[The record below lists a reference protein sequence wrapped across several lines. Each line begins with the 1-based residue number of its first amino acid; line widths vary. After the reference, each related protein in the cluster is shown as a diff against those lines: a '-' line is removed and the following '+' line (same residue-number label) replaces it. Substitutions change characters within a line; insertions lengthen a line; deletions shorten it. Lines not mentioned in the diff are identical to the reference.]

1 MNWTTMVAPPVAR
14 GYHRWTR
21 GLRAL
26 AQCGAAC
33 AATAV
38 LAGGSLSAQTN
49 NRDVPVPIR
58 LRVAD
63 DVRVGQAAPQVVLPY
78 ATRDGIGPAAQ
89 PFDLRK
95 ELGLVVV
102 LAFYPGDFTP
112 GCAAEWRTLRDRAET
127 LFGPD
132 VVVAGISADSLD
144 SHIRFAQELDLPF
157 KLLSDPKLSVARN
170 FGVADGDRARRAVVV
185 VGRNGVVRYFDPAF
199 AALDPQSYSQLG
211 AAVQAARKE
220 R

>member
-1 MNWTTMVAPPVAR
+1 MMALKFDRVPRAASGAPTSLLGILLLILSVASPMA
-14 GYHRWTR
+14 
-21 GLRAL
+21 
-26 AQCGAAC
+26 
-33 AATAV
+33 
-38 LAGGSLSAQTN
+38 AQT
-49 NRDVPVPIR
+49 DSSAPVSVR
-58 LRVAD
+58 LRVAE
-63 DVRVGQAAPQVVLPY
+63 DVRVGRPAPQVVLPY
-78 ATRDGIGPAAQ
+78 ATRDGVGPAAQ

-102 LAFYPGDFTP
+102 LAFYPGDFTA
-112 GCAAEWRTLRDRAET
+112 GCTAQWRTLRDRAAE

-144 SHIRFAQELDLPF
+144 SHIRFARELDLPF
-157 KLLSDPKLSVARN
+157 KLLSDSRLTVARN
-170 FGVADGDRARRAVVV
+170 YGVADGDRTRRAVVV
-185 VGRNGVVRYFDPAF
+185 VGRDGVVRYFDPAF